1 MDGLVNQ
8 VSEELDDLFKPFMM
22 DDDDFEWNRL
32 MSWGSSQ
39 VRSGP
44 IHPRSGQVR
53 PVVTVHFSGGLVFHS
68 PSQLA
73 AIIPSGRRALFD
85 HSSSL
90 KSIGLFCLKLLLLL
104 LVSLHNL
111 D

>member
-32 MSWGSSQ
+32 MSWGPVRSDQ
-39 VRSGP
+39 VRSDSPG
-44 IHPRSGQVR
+44 SGQVR
-53 PVVTVHFSGGLVFHS
+53 PVVTVHFKGGLVFHS

-73 AIIPSGRRALFD
+73 ALTPAIIRRGGAR
-85 HSSSL
+85 SL
-90 KSIGLFCLKLLLLL
+90 TIPHRSK
-104 LVSLHNL
+104 H
-111 D
+111 